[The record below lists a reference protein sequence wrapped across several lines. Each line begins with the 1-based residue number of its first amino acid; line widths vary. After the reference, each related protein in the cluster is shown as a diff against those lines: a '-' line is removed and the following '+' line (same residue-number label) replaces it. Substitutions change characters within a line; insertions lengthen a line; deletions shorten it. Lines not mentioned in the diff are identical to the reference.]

1 MKKLL
6 PILAVGLLILTACAP
21 TAPATSNGPSVEE
34 IVAATMQALTAAA
47 PPPASA
53 TAPVDGMAASFQNV
67 SFVLPTGLAT
77 NVLSGTVPAVN
88 MPDDGPIMANA
99 PEHVKFEFDNYA
111 LYDTF
116 HDAQILVFPAQ
127 EYAAMNEGAA
137 ANIAKLQAIIA
148 GTAAANADNLPHIT
162 TFNAAQVFAAQI
174 QTIKFANGSGVR
186 FLTEYAQYVATAN
199 NKYLFY
205 NFQGLTDDGKYYI
218 LAILPVSHPL
228 LAYDEKHETVIPEG
242 GIPFPGFDNTDA
254 SAFDAYYDSVVA
266 LLDQQAANSFTP
278 TLTDLDRLI
287 ESIVIAP

>member
-1 MKKLL
+1 MKKRLL
-6 PILAVGLLILTACAP
+6 ILAGILILTACAP
-21 TAPATSNGPSVEE
+21 TAPATEAGPSVEE

-47 PPPASA
+47 PPPTSTQPA
-53 TAPVDGMAASFQNV
+53 DGMAASFQHV

-77 NVLSGTVPAVN
+77 NVLSGSVPEVK

-127 EYAAMNEGAA
+127 EYAAMNENAA
-137 ANIAKLQAIIA
+137 DNIAKLQAILN

-162 TFNAAQVFAAQI
+162 TFNAAQAFAAHI
-174 QTIKFANGSGVR
+174 QMIKFANGSGVS
-186 FLTEYAQYVATAN
+186 FLTEYSQYFATAN

-228 LAYDEKHETVIPEG
+228 LAYDENPETVIPEG
-242 GIPFPGFDNTDA
+242 GVPFPGYDNPDGFI
-254 SAFDAYYDSVVA
+254 SYYDNVVI
-266 LLDQQAANSFTP
+266 LLDQQAANSFMP
-278 TLTDLDRLI
+278 ALTDLDRLI